1 MENEEIE
8 KTLDRLLITALFDFL
23 DNEAKKSVL
32 ASVHEMIDRSTYD
45 DRSTLNYDEQVERL
59 ELLRERLNSR
69 LPESLEWSRE
79 DLLQNY

>member
-8 KTLDRLLITALFDFL
+8 KTLDRLLITALFDLL

-59 ELLRERLNSR
+59 ELLRERLNAR

-79 DLLQNY
+79 SLLEHY